1 LNPFRKLAINL
12 KLPAKSACTFEQSEA
27 FHNRAVW
34 PVIVDI
40 TGPIR
45 ALVHNLFASSD
56 LQREDIVIG
65 RLYPHLTHCP
75 RDSVDRV
82 LRLFASVKIRAE
94 SLRIVIAGTAGTI
107 DAFALD
113 ARIDHLVLVESNA
126 KCSERLIDVNTLK
139 ATYFSMVRYHAMR
152 M

>member
-1 LNPFRKLAINL
+1 M
-12 KLPAKSACTFEQSEA
+12 
-27 FHNRAVW
+27 
-34 PVIVDI
+34 
-40 TGPIR
+40 
-45 ALVHNLFASSD
+45 
-56 LQREDIVIG
+56 IG

-126 KCSERLIDVNTLK
+126 KCSERLIDVLAQQKLWVESGSGRRPN
-139 ATYFSMVRYHAMR
+139 V
-152 M
+152 